1 MEYVNPWYT
10 QGYTTS
16 AAKGAVG
23 PGGAQF
29 GLGAGGKYRFDY
41 TVQPQ
46 ANGFAGLWSQGID
59 YRDKNAATAVMQWY
73 NSQPANVRSEVD
85 SYWKNNK
92 KTGNLA
98 QDMMTA
104 VDWRTRDVARK
115 IQKEN
120 GFLDSTFGKLLTG
133 AAQIGL
139 GFVPGVGPAL
149 SAGFGAI
156 TGGLQGGL
164 GGALLGGLSGYGA
177 GQLGAGLKGAFTG
190 AGGLSTL
197 TKAPGT
203 FFSNVGRNGL
213 TSLQN
218 VVPGYGGSVGSA
230 LGSAATS
237 AGGFLSSTA
246 SGGSGAAASPG
257 GGMSFFSDLL
267 KGLAPDIIGGGIQYL
282 GAKSAQEDFSK
293 IAQQLQSQ
301 SQFNPYNVSGPAG
314 SASFFGNTATANL
327 SPELQAQLG
336 QMDTATRGAFE
347 DYMKFNAGGYADNY
361 YKTISDMRRPTDQA
375 QTNDLLNRVYS
386 TGNWGST
393 VGAQDVYSYQQAK
406 TLEDAGIKLQAQEA
420 GAQEQDRLFNRY
432 FKSAASTQE
441 LATLPYDLINQGGNL
456 GGTASTSA
464 VNASQYPW
472 LAEQSSVAASA
483 NFWKTIGGSVGKTA
497 SDVLGK
503 YAGYQ
508 KNANRAVYTPSP
520 YFSGGNSTFAY
531 RA

>member
-1 MEYVNPWYT
+1 MSTRYDYTKWGTGLQSQGLSTNPADVFKFY
-10 QGYTTS
+10 QQVAASPTS
-16 AAKGAVG
+16 AYNKGILSG
-23 PGGAQF
+23 I
-29 GLGAGGKYRFDY
+29 
-41 TVQPQ
+41 Q
-46 ANGFAGLWSQGID
+46 AYG
-59 YRDKNAATAVMQWY
+59 
-73 NSQPANVRSEVD
+73 
-85 SYWKNNK
+85 KNNK
-92 KTGNLA
+92 GSTSDPNYITNAL
-98 QDMMTA
+98 
-104 VDWRTRDVARK
+104 DWYWRDIQRK
-115 IQKEN
+115 SQKEN
-120 GFLDSTFGKLLTG
+120 GFLDSTLGKVLST
-133 AAQIGL
+133 AAQVGL

-177 GQLGAGLKGAFTG
+177 GQLGSGLKGAFTG

-197 TKAPGT
+197 AKAPGT

-213 TSLQN
+213 SSLQN
-218 VVPGYGGSVGSA
+218 YLPGYGGSVSSA

-237 AGGFLSSTA
+237 AGGFLSSA
-246 SGGSGAAASPG
+246 ARGGSGAAASPG

-314 SASFFGNTATANL
+314 SASFFGNNATASL

-375 QTNDLLNRVYS
+375 QTNDLLNRVYA

-393 VGAQDVYSYQQAK
+393 VGAQDVYSYQQSK
-406 TLEDAGIKLQAQEA
+406 SLEDAAIKLQAQEA
-420 GAQEQDRLFNRY
+420 GAAEQDRLFNRY
-432 FKSAASTQE
+432 FKSAASTQD
-441 LATLPYDLINQGGNL
+441 LASLPYDIINQGGNL
-456 GGTASTSA
+456 GGTAANAAIGSA
-464 VNASQYPW
+464 AYPW
-472 LAEQSSVAASA
+472 LAEQSAVAASA